1 MLWERTNRID
11 NMPGREPGR
20 ELGREFNSF
29 EDAKDMFQRR
39 YKVKTGNKWA
49 DYPRLVHSALF
60 IYNFFSFNYH
70 PGKFIIVNRDLQIE
84 EEIDGNSTEELEPEV
99 DELIKMI
106 CDKKMLEQAAND
118 IEMDTKKIPLG
129 ILTEEQIV
137 AGEHVL
143 REIKYIIER
152 NSGQSE
158 LQVLCN
164 EYYSKIPR
172 AFGRGNY
179 AHLINDL
186 GRGL

>member
-1 MLWERTNRID
+1 M
-11 NMPGREPGR
+11 
-20 ELGREFNSF
+20 
-29 EDAKDMFQRR
+29 
-39 YKVKTGNKWA
+39 
-49 DYPRLVHSALF
+49 
-60 IYNFFSFNYH
+60 
-70 PGKFIIVNRDLQIE
+70 
-84 EEIDGNSTEELEPEV
+84 

-106 CDKKMLEQAAND
+106 CDKKMLEQAAKD

-152 NSGQSE
+152 NNGHNE

-172 AFGRGNY
+172 AFGPGNY